1 MQQFSLCFGRVKKD
15 CLKFIKSQETKA
27 DKFKNKERMIK
38 SFLIPLCF
46 WISKKADKKKPYFVG
61 LAGGQGTGKTTI
73 SSLIRIIL
81 TKYFK
86 LNVFRISIDD
96 FYKTRKERI
105 NLSKRVHPM
114 LLTRGVPGTHD
125 INMMLNFF
133 KKSKSKKFNRLK
145 LPTFNKAIDDRYNKK
160 KWYDLKKRPDV
171 IIFEG
176 WCVGAKSEKNNT
188 LKKTINSLE
197 KAKDQKKLV
206 GSAIRQIN
214 KEVRKLWAHRKG
226 YLDNFKKQENK
237 LNSNEKSIKNLK
249 SQVTGVDDKLG
260 SLNEKIQLAEDLQLK
275 ITLLTNELNKQK
287 KVIEENEQA
296 LGAIDQYRIQNNQK
310 ITEVLNRLNNLSREL
325 EDIESDLNALNPSGG
340 NNE

>member
-1 MQQFSLCFGRVKKD
+1 MKLTAECFDKVKKD

-46 WISKKADKKKPYFVG
+46 WISKKAYKKRPYFVG

-133 KKSKSKKFNRLK
+133 RKSKSKKFKRLK
-145 LPTFNKAIDDRYNKK
+145 LPTFNKAVDDRFNKK
-160 KWYDLKKRPDV
+160 KWYDLKKRPDI

-176 WCVGAKSEKNNT
+176 WCVGAKSEKNTT
-188 LKKTINSLE
+188 LKRTINSME
-197 KAKDQKKLV
+197 KAKDQKQIWRKYVNQQLKSKYKNLYSQLNCLV
-206 GSAIRQIN
+206 YLKAKNFSLLQKWRLKQ
-214 KEVRKLWAHRKG
+214 ERKLWIKSKVKSKIMSRG
-226 YLDNFKKQENK
+226 DVLNFMQTYQRITQNMFRNMPKYASVIFN
-237 LNSNEKSIKNLK
+237 LNSNHQVKSA
-249 SQVTGVDDKLG
+249 VY
-260 SLNEKIQLAEDLQLK
+260 
-275 ITLLTNELNKQK
+275 K
-287 KVIEENEQA
+287 K
-296 LGAIDQYRIQNNQK
+296 K
-310 ITEVLNRLNNLSREL
+310 
-325 EDIESDLNALNPSGG
+325 
-340 NNE
+340 

>member
-1 MQQFSLCFGRVKKD
+1 MQQFSLCFVKVKKD

-46 WISKKADKKKPYFVG
+46 WISKKAEEKKPYFVG

-81 TKYFK
+81 IKYFK

-125 INMMLNFF
+125 INMVLNFF
-133 KKSKSKKFNRLK
+133 RNSKSKKFKRLK
-145 LPTFNKAIDDRYNKK
+145 LPTFNKAIDDRFNKK
-160 KWYDLKKRPDV
+160 RWYDLKKRPDV

-176 WCVGAKSEKNNT
+176 WCVGAKSEKNDT
-188 LKKTINSLE
+188 LNKTINSLE
-197 KAKDQKKLV
+197 KAKDQKKIWRKYVNNQLKSKYKNLYSQLNCLV
-206 GSAIRQIN
+206 YLKAKNFSLLQKWRLKQ
-214 KEVRKLWAHRKG
+214 ERKLWVKNKVKSKIMSRG
-226 YLDNFKKQENK
+226 DVLNFMQTYQRITQNMFRNMPKYASVIFN
-237 LNSNEKSIKNLK
+237 LNSNHQIKSAVYKTK
-249 SQVTGVDDKLG
+249 
-260 SLNEKIQLAEDLQLK
+260 
-275 ITLLTNELNKQK
+275 
-287 KVIEENEQA
+287 
-296 LGAIDQYRIQNNQK
+296 
-310 ITEVLNRLNNLSREL
+310 
-325 EDIESDLNALNPSGG
+325 
-340 NNE
+340 